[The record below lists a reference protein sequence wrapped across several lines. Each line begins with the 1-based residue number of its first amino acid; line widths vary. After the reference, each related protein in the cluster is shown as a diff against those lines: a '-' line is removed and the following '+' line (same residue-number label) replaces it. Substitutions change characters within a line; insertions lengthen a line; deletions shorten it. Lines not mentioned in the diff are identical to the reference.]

1 MSAIDRHYLDMA
13 LALASQG
20 LYSTMP
26 NPRVG
31 CVIVNAG
38 QVVGRGWHQRAGQP
52 HAE

>member
-1 MSAIDRHYLDMA
+1 MA

-38 QVVGRGWHQRAGQP
+38 QV
-52 HAE
+52 